1 MKTVGRRLSF
11 ECVRVEVTVQTKKR
25 KTMIITIDGPAGAG
39 KSTAARML
47 ADRLGFEFL
56 DTGAMYR
63 AVAWACVDRS
73 VDLNDAV
80 EVAETAAGIS
90 IQFEDDRITCNGQNV
105 TTEIRS
111 AEASHAASIVAAV
124 PAVRLEMVRL
134 QRESAAGH
142 NYVTEGRDQ
151 GSEVFPDSECKFFL
165 TADPTKRA
173 ERRLLE
179 LQSRGQSGSI
189 NEVLQQIIDRD
200 ERDRSREIS
209 PLVKAEDAV
218 EVDTSGQTIEQVV
231 DFLEQTSR
239 ERLAGSSSAL
249 A

>member
-1 MKTVGRRLSF
+1 
-11 ECVRVEVTVQTKKR
+11 
-25 KTMIITIDGPAGAG
+25 MIITIDGPAGAG

-63 AVAWACVDRS
+63 AVAGACVDRNI
-73 VDLNDAV
+73 DLTDAAAV
-80 EVAETAAGIS
+80 SETAASIS
-90 IQFEDDRITCNGQNV
+90 IQFEADRIICNGRDV

-134 QRESAAGH
+134 QRESAAGR

-151 GSEVFPDSECKFFL
+151 GSEVFPDSECKFFV
-165 TADPTKRA
+165 TADPKERA

-179 LQSRGQSGSI
+179 LQRRGQSGSI
-189 NEVLQQIIDRD
+189 EEVLSQIVDRD
-200 ERDRSREIS
+200 ERDRAREIG
-209 PLVKAEDAV
+209 PLVRADDAV
-218 EVDTSGQTIEQVV
+218 EVDTSGKTIEQVV
-231 DFLEQTSR
+231 DYLEQTSR
-239 ERLAGSSSAL
+239 ERIAASDSAVV
-249 A
+249 

>member
-1 MKTVGRRLSF
+1 MMNVGRRLPF
-11 ECVRVEVTVQTKKR
+11 EDVRVGVTVQTKKR

-80 EVAETAAGIS
+80 AVAEMAAGIS
-90 IQFEDDRITCNGQNV
+90 IQFEDDRIICNDQDV
-105 TTEIRS
+105 TSEIRS

-151 GSEVFPDSECKFFL
+151 GSEVFPNAECKFFL
-165 TADPTKRA
+165 TADPNERA

-189 NEVLQQIIDRD
+189 NEVLQQIVDRD
-200 ERDRSREIS
+200 ERDRSREIG
-209 PLVKAEDAV
+209 PLVKAADAV
-218 EVDTSGQTIEQVV
+218 EVDTSGQTVEQVV

>member
-1 MKTVGRRLSF
+1 
-11 ECVRVEVTVQTKKR
+11 
-25 KTMIITIDGPAGAG
+25 MIITIDGPAGAG

-63 AVAWACVDRS
+63 AVAWACVDCNI
-73 VDLNDAV
+73 DLNDADD
-80 EVAETAAGIS
+80 VARMAAGIS
-90 IQFEDDRITCNGQNV
+90 IQFEDDRIICNGRDV

-134 QRESAAGH
+134 QQESAAGH

-165 TADPTKRA
+165 TADPNERA

-179 LQSRGQSGSI
+179 LQNRGQSGSI
-189 NEVLQQIIDRD
+189 EEVLSQIVDRD
-200 ERDRSREIS
+200 ERDRSREIG
-209 PLVKAEDAV
+209 PLVKANDAV
-218 EVDTSGQTIEQVV
+218 EVDTSGKRIEQVV

-239 ERLAGSSSAL
+239 ERLAASKL
-249 A
+249 

>member
-1 MKTVGRRLSF
+1 
-11 ECVRVEVTVQTKKR
+11 
-25 KTMIITIDGPAGAG
+25 MIITIDGPAGAG
-39 KSTAARML
+39 KSTVARML

-63 AVAWACVDRS
+63 AVAWACVDRRI
-73 VDLNDAV
+73 DLDDTDAV
-80 EVAETAAGIS
+80 SETVTEIS
-90 IQFEDDRITCNGQNV
+90 IQFEGERIVCNGRDV

-142 NYVTEGRDQ
+142 DYVTEGRDQ

-165 TADPTKRA
+165 TADPKERA

-179 LQSRGQSGSI
+179 LQSRGQSGSME
-189 NEVLQQIIDRD
+189 EVLAQIIDRD
-200 ERDRSREIS
+200 ERDRSRDIG
-209 PLVKAEDAV
+209 PLVKADDAT
-218 EVDTSGQTIEQVV
+218 EVDTSGKAIEQVV
-231 DFLEQTSR
+231 EYLEQTSR
-239 ERLAGSSSAL
+239 ERLATSISKL
-249 A
+249 R

>member
-1 MKTVGRRLSF
+1 M
-11 ECVRVEVTVQTKKR
+11 KKR
-25 KTMIITIDGPAGAG
+25 TTMIITIDGPAGAG
-39 KSTAARML
+39 KSTVARML

-63 AVAWACVDRS
+63 AVAWACVDRGI
-73 VDLNDAV
+73 DLNDADAV
-80 EVAETAAGIS
+80 SEAVAEIS
-90 IQFEDDRITCNGQNV
+90 IQFDGDRIVCNGRDV

-165 TADPTKRA
+165 TADPIERA

-179 LQSRGQSGSI
+179 LQSRGQAGSKE
-189 NEVLQQIIDRD
+189 EVLAQIIERD
-200 ERDRSREIS
+200 ERDRSRDIG
-209 PLVKAEDAV
+209 PLIKADDAV
-218 EVDTSGQTIEQVV
+218 EVDTSGKTIEQVV
-231 DFLEQTSR
+231 DYLEQTSR
-239 ERLAGSSSAL
+239 ERLSMSSSEL

>member
-1 MKTVGRRLSF
+1 
-11 ECVRVEVTVQTKKR
+11 
-25 KTMIITIDGPAGAG
+25 MIITIDGPAGAG

>member
-1 MKTVGRRLSF
+1 
-11 ECVRVEVTVQTKKR
+11 
-25 KTMIITIDGPAGAG
+25 MIITIDGPAGAG
-39 KSTAARML
+39 KSTVARML

-63 AVAWACVDRS
+63 AVAWACVDRGI
-73 VDLNDAV
+73 DLNDADAV
-80 EVAETAAGIS
+80 SEAVAEIS
-90 IQFEDDRITCNGQNV
+90 IQFDGDRIVCNGRDV

-165 TADPTKRA
+165 TADPIERA

-179 LQSRGQSGSI
+179 LQSRGQAGSKE
-189 NEVLQQIIDRD
+189 EVLAQIIERD
-200 ERDRSREIS
+200 ERDRSRDIG
-209 PLVKAEDAV
+209 PLIKADDAV
-218 EVDTSGQTIEQVV
+218 EVDTSGKTIEQVV

-239 ERLAGSSSAL
+239 ERLSMSSSEL

>member
-1 MKTVGRRLSF
+1 M
-11 ECVRVEVTVQTKKR
+11 
-25 KTMIITIDGPAGAG
+25 
-39 KSTAARML
+39 
-47 ADRLGFEFL
+47 
-56 DTGAMYR
+56 
-63 AVAWACVDRS
+63 
-73 VDLNDAV
+73 
-80 EVAETAAGIS
+80 AAGIS
-90 IQFEDDRITCNGQNV
+90 IQFEDDRIICNDQDV
-105 TTEIRS
+105 TSEIRS

-151 GSEVFPDSECKFFL
+151 GSEVFPNAECKFFL
-165 TADPTKRA
+165 TADPNERA

-189 NEVLQQIIDRD
+189 NEVLQQIVDRD
-200 ERDRSREIS
+200 ERDRSREIG
-209 PLVKAEDAV
+209 PLVKAADAV
-218 EVDTSGQTIEQVV
+218 EVDTSGQTVEQVV

>member
-1 MKTVGRRLSF
+1 
-11 ECVRVEVTVQTKKR
+11 
-25 KTMIITIDGPAGAG
+25 MIITIDGPAGAG

-63 AVAWACVDRS
+63 AVAWACVDRNI
-73 VDLNDAV
+73 DLNDADAV
-80 EVAETAAGIS
+80 SETVAGIS
-90 IQFEDDRITCNGQNV
+90 IQFDEDRIICNGRDV

-151 GSEVFPDSECKFFL
+151 GSEVFPDSECKFFV
-165 TADPTKRA
+165 TADPEERA

-179 LQSRGQSGSI
+179 LQRRGQSGSME
-189 NEVLQQIIDRD
+189 EVLAQIVDRD
-200 ERDRSREIS
+200 ERDRAREIG
-209 PLVKAEDAV
+209 PLVKADDAV
-218 EVDTSGQTIEQVV
+218 EVDTSVKTIEQVV
-231 DFLEQTSR
+231 DYLEQTSR
-239 ERLAGSSSAL
+239 ERLAISSSEL

>member
-1 MKTVGRRLSF
+1 MMNVGRRLPF
-11 ECVRVEVTVQTKKR
+11 EVVRVGVAAHTKKR

-56 DTGAMYR
+56 DTGSMYR
-63 AVAWACVDRS
+63 AVAWACLDRR

-80 EVAETAAGIS
+80 AVAETVAGIS
-90 IQFEDDRITCNGQNV
+90 LQFEDDRIICNAQDV

-134 QRESAAGH
+134 QRESTAGR

-165 TADPTKRA
+165 TADPNERA

-179 LQSRGQSGSI
+179 LQSRGQSGSLD
-189 NEVLQQIIDRD
+189 EVLQQIVDRD
-200 ERDRSREIS
+200 ERDRSREIG
-209 PLVKAEDAV
+209 PLVRAADAV

-239 ERLAGSSSAL
+239 ERLTGSRSAL

>member
-1 MKTVGRRLSF
+1 
-11 ECVRVEVTVQTKKR
+11 
-25 KTMIITIDGPAGAG
+25 MIITIDGPAGAG
-39 KSTAARML
+39 KSTAARKL
-47 ADRLGFEFL
+47 ADRLGFNFL

-63 AVAWACVDRS
+63 AVAWACVDRNI
-73 VDLNDAV
+73 DLNDADAV
-80 EVAETAAGIS
+80 SQTVAGIS
-90 IQFEDDRITCNGQNV
+90 IQFEKDRIICNGRDV

-151 GSEVFPDSECKFFL
+151 GSEVFPDSECKFFV
-165 TADPTKRA
+165 TADPKERA

-179 LQSRGQSGSI
+179 LQNRGQSGSI
-189 NEVLQQIIDRD
+189 EEVLSQIVDRD
-200 ERDRSREIS
+200 ERDRAREIG
-209 PLVKAEDAV
+209 PLVKADDAV
-218 EVDTSGQTIEQVV
+218 EVDTSGKTIEQVV

-239 ERLAGSSSAL
+239 DRIKASDSAVV
-249 A
+249 

>member
-1 MKTVGRRLSF
+1 
-11 ECVRVEVTVQTKKR
+11 
-25 KTMIITIDGPAGAG
+25 MIITIDGPAGAG

-80 EVAETAAGIS
+80 AVAEMAAGIS
-90 IQFEDDRITCNGQNV
+90 IQFEDDRIICNDQDV
-105 TTEIRS
+105 TSEIRS

-151 GSEVFPDSECKFFL
+151 GSEVFPNAECKFFL
-165 TADPTKRA
+165 TADPNERA

-189 NEVLQQIIDRD
+189 NEVLQQIVDRD
-200 ERDRSREIS
+200 ERDRSREIG
-209 PLVKAEDAV
+209 PLVKAADAV
-218 EVDTSGQTIEQVV
+218 EVDTSGQTVEQVV

>member
-1 MKTVGRRLSF
+1 
-11 ECVRVEVTVQTKKR
+11 
-25 KTMIITIDGPAGAG
+25 MIITIDGPAGAG

-80 EVAETAAGIS
+80 AVAEMAAGIS
-90 IQFEDDRITCNGQNV
+90 IQFEDDRIICNGQDV
-105 TTEIRS
+105 TSEIRS

-151 GSEVFPDSECKFFL
+151 GSEVFPNAECKFFL
-165 TADPTKRA
+165 TADPNERA

-189 NEVLQQIIDRD
+189 NEVLQQIVDRD
-200 ERDRSREIS
+200 ERDRSREIG
-209 PLVKAEDAV
+209 PLVKAADAV
-218 EVDTSGQTIEQVV
+218 EVDTSGQTVEQVV

>member
-1 MKTVGRRLSF
+1 
-11 ECVRVEVTVQTKKR
+11 
-25 KTMIITIDGPAGAG
+25 MIITIDGPAGAG

-73 VDLNDAV
+73 VDLNDANAV
-80 EVAETAAGIS
+80 SETAAGIS
-90 IQFEDDRITCNGQNV
+90 IQFEEDRIICNGRDV
-105 TTEIRS
+105 TTKIRS
-111 AEASHAASIVAAV
+111 AKASHAASIVAAV

-165 TADPTKRA
+165 TADPQERA

-179 LQSRGQSGSI
+179 LRKSGQSGSI
-189 NEVLQQIIDRD
+189 DEVLSQIVDRD
-200 ERDRSREIS
+200 ERDRSREIG
-209 PLVKAEDAV
+209 PLVKAADAV
-218 EVDTSGQTIEQVV
+218 EVDTSGKTIEQVV

-239 ERLAGSSSAL
+239 ERLSLSDSAI

>member
-1 MKTVGRRLSF
+1 
-11 ECVRVEVTVQTKKR
+11 
-25 KTMIITIDGPAGAG
+25 MIITIDGPAGAG

-63 AVAWACVDRS
+63 AVAWACVDRNI
-73 VDLNDAV
+73 DLNNAAAV
-80 EVAETAAGIS
+80 SETAADIS
-90 IQFEDDRITCNGQNV
+90 IQFEEDRIICNGRDV

-134 QRESAAGH
+134 QRESASGH

-165 TADPTKRA
+165 TADPKERA

-179 LQSRGQSGSI
+179 LQKRGQSGSI
-189 NEVLQQIIDRD
+189 EEVLAQIVDRD
-200 ERDRSREIS
+200 ERDRAREIG

-218 EVDTSGQTIEQVV
+218 EVDTSSKTIMQVV

-239 ERLAGSSSAL
+239 ERFADSAI